1 MKKCYPALAMIAVM
15 IALAV
20 ESGAQTTTRSLTW
33 NVFTTSTWSTGSG
46 WDNKANWVLTGSGGV
61 VPSTNVTDGDL
72 LIIPNSAPTITIGAT
87 NGTTFTIAYN
97 NFVIETQGNAKMQI
111 KSGVTFTLSG
121 ASTAFSMYNSA
132 ANSGLLLEKRSPPST
147 PTQFVIGTTV
157 KALNTGNSNTPLTNS
172 STTTSSLRALSSSGA
187 TASTD
192 GFGGFLLGSLPV
204 SLGNFSA
211 NLAGAQKVGLSWTTL
226 EEINTDHFDLQRST
240 DGGNWK
246 TIATVKAAGNS
257 TTAITYSFS
266 DITPAAGSNFYRLL
280 MVDADGKSTISTVKA
295 IRLSAIGKVSVYP
308 NPASNVVN
316 VSLGQVPRNEWHLT
330 ITNNNGQVVLNNRYS
345 ANTTVVNLPVNTYAN
360 GTYSV
365 QIADGSDV
373 QISKI
378 VVSHR

>member
-33 NVFTTSTWSTGSG
+33 NVFTTQTWSTGSG
-46 WDNKANWVLTGSGGV
+46 WDNKANWVITGTSIA
-61 VPSTNVTDGDL
+61 PATNVTDGDE
-72 LIIPNSAPTITIGAT
+72 LIIPNSAPKITIGASS
-87 NGTTFTIAYN
+87 GTTFTIPFN

-111 KSGVTFTLSG
+111 TSGVTFTFSG
-121 ASTAFSMYNSA
+121 ASTAFSMYNAA
-132 ANSGLLLEKRSPPST
+132 ANSGLLLEKRQPPST
-147 PTQFVIGTTV
+147 PTQFIMGTTV
-157 KALNTGNSNTPLTNS
+157 KALNTGTSNTPITNS
-172 STTTSSLRALSSSGA
+172 STATSSIRALSSSSA
-187 TASTD
+187 NASTS
-192 GFGGFLLGSLPV
+192 GFAGFLLGSLPV
-204 SLGNFSA
+204 SLGSFSA
-211 NLAGAQKVGLSWTTL
+211 NLAGSQKVGLSWTTL

-257 TTAITYSFS
+257 TSAVTYNFT

-308 NPASNVVN
+308 NPASNVVS

-345 ANTTVVNLPVNTYAN
+345 ATTTVVNLPVSTYAN

-365 QIADGSDV
+365 QIADGGDV

>member
-33 NVFTTSTWSTGSG
+33 NVFTPTTWTTGSG
-46 WDNKANWVLTGSGGV
+46 WDNKANWLIAGTGLA
-61 VPSTNVTDGDL
+61 PTTNVTNGDK
-72 LIIPNSAPTITIGAT
+72 LIIPNSAPTITIG
-87 NGTTFTIAYN
+87 GDMTIAFN
-97 NFVIETQGNAKMQI
+97 NFAIETQGNAKILIQ
-111 KSGVTFTLSG
+111 SGFDLTLSG
-121 ASTAFSMYNSA
+121 ASTAFSMNKA
-132 ANSGLLLEKRSPPST
+132 TANNGLLLEKRSPPNN
-147 PTQFVIGTTV
+147 PTQLIVGVIV
-157 KALNTGNSNTPLTNS
+157 KATNTGTSNTPITIS
-172 STTTSSLRALSSSGA
+172 STATSSVQALSSDGA
-187 TASTD
+187 TASTQ
-192 GFGGFLLGSLPV
+192 GFGGFILGVLPV

-211 NLAGAQKVGLSWTTL
+211 NLTGAQKVGLSWTTL
-226 EEINTDHFDLQRST
+226 QEINTDHFDLQRST
-240 DGGNWK
+240 DAGSWK

-257 TTAITYSFS
+257 STAITYSFS

-280 MVDADGKSTISTVKA
+280 MVDADGKSTISTVKT